1 MVDESITL
9 NALRRLETSKASG
22 LDNISP
28 HLLKDDAE
36 VISKPLTQSINA
48 SLSQGVVPQEWKYAR
63 VTPLFKKKEST
74 DMDNYRLI
82 SVLPVAVKNTVA
94 GCSPSVV

>member
-22 LDNISP
+22 LDNIPP

-36 VISKPLTQSINA
+36 VISKPLTQIINA

-82 SVLPVAVKNTVA
+82 SVLPVASKIL
-94 GCSPSVV
+94 

>member
-82 SVLPVAVKNTVA
+82 SVLPVASKIL
-94 GCSPSVV
+94 